1 MFSFSARILPLL
13 VVLSALLFS
22 CSRESSEP
30 SWEPQS
36 HLGSKTYKGG
46 LFPVWITLKE
56 PISDVNSIEWKSDK
70 ARVAYRSQA
79 IDANKLI
86 LADTAFLYWDEPPK
100 PYIKIDSSK
109 GTNDTIGYFYRDT
122 VFAVVNGLKSL
133 PIVIEVENILAR
145 IKKITVGGLD
155 QFGDS
160 VLIIAANPNAQM
172 EISVLLEKP
181 FNDKIGGYPIVDMP
195 KEMELRIDESKSS
208 DTLKVYNW
216 RVPSDTTDK
225 TLSLKIR
232 DSRAYGERLYKLHT
246 IVYTEQGS
254 VWVAAE
260 KELVKFSSMGTEVAR
275 IDGFE
280 SIGDIAVY
288 SYSNSNYG
296 KLFVA
301 DRGGNSIHIYDP
313 YGKLLDK
320 EDSTLFKSPTG
331 IAVGAESAGG
341 YVWVADVI
349 ADDTK
354 PPETQL
360 RSFRFSSGAK
370 LGAEVANYPMFD
382 YIEGLSVDQFK
393 SDFVWFAVP
402 ERDTVGFTTEN
413 NAIPKYVVS
422 NNLVWD
428 RPSMVNYDPKN
439 KIAWIADN
447 GASNGRVVAVDTS
460 KKINA
465 IIKGFGHVSSISA
478 CGDDIWVSD
487 IQRGK
492 VYLFT
497 GPFKGDPQD
506 LEYTVFHG
514 KESSEKFSRP
524 VSVSALVDCSVW
536 VVDNGNNRVVLLDNL
551 GNLKAS
557 GTGLKSPILGKA
569 VLIVE

>member
-1 MFSFSARILPLL
+1 M

-56 PISDVNSIEWKSDK
+56 PISDANSIEWKSER
-70 ARVAYRSQA
+70 AREAYRSQA

-86 LADTAFLYWDEPPK
+86 LADTVFLYWDEPPK
-100 PYIKIDSSK
+100 PDIKIDSSK
-109 GTNDTIGYFYRDT
+109 GTNDTTFYYRDT

-160 VLIIAANPNAQM
+160 VLTIAANPNAKM
-172 EISVLLEKP
+172 EISILLEKP
-181 FNDKIGGYPIVDMP
+181 FNNKIGGYPTIEMP
-195 KEMELRIDESKSS
+195 KEMEKQLSLDESKSS
-208 DTLKVYNW
+208 GDTLKVYNW
-216 RVPSDTTDK
+216 KVPSDTMDM
-225 TLSLKIR
+225 TLSLKIK
-232 DSRAYGERLYKLHT
+232 DSRAYGERLYKLHM

-320 EDSTLFKSPTG
+320 DNTSFQSPMG
-331 IAVGAESAGG
+331 IAVGVESAGG
-341 YVWVADVI
+341 YVWVADAI
-349 ADDTK
+349 DDAVQ
-354 PPETQL
+354 PPEIQL

-370 LGAEVANYPMFD
+370 LGSQVANYPMFG

-402 ERDTVGFTTEN
+402 ERDTVGFTVEN
-413 NAIPKYVVS
+413 ETTPKYVVS
-422 NNLVWD
+422 NDLTWD

-460 KKINA
+460 KKVKA
-465 IIKGFGHVSSISA
+465 IITGFGHVSSISA
-478 CGDDIWVSD
+478 CGNDIWVSD
-487 IQRGK
+487 IQRRE
-492 VYLFT
+492 VYRFK
-497 GPFKGDPQD
+497 GPFRGDPLD
-506 LEYTVFHG
+506 LQYTVAKG
-514 KESSEKFSRP
+514 EKYEGFSRP

-536 VVDNGNNRVVLLDNL
+536 VVDNGNNKVVLLDGL
-551 GNLKAS
+551 GKPETPPKAS